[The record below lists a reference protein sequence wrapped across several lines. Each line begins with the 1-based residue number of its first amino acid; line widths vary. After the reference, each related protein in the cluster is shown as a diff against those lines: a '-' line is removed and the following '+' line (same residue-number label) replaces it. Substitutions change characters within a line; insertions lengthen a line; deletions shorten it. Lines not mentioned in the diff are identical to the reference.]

1 MKPTCQLFL
10 LLFLI
15 FNGLLAQKA
24 GKDISSGFKQSIN
37 KFIEKIAGL
46 KKNMKKLE
54 AERKKLKNEKKQNVR
69 KEELDSDE
77 SKIAAGDI
85 NDSDLDLKILRDEDK
100 LFDFDE
106 DISLNYED
114 DIDFDTE
121 DEIDLREEVDD
132 IEDSLRSESS
142 FLDKLLLKLN
152 KQENEK
158 RKNKAKIKDILSRTK
173 NRDFLTGLKQK
184 SQRARTEQ
192 RRLSGFLDRLRSSQ
206 SKLSIPR
213 FRDNDDDF
221 ISSRVREDPLDL
233 VEENRSLLDTAGRVP
248 SDQVN
253 KAFRLL
259 DNIPGEKVKDG
270 NIFVFTFADSN
281 NPLLV
286 FGG

>member
-15 FNGLLAQKA
+15 SNGLLAQKV
-24 GKDISSGFKQSIN
+24 GQDISSGFKQSIN

-46 KKNMKKLE
+46 KKNMKKLA
-54 AERKKLKNEKKQNVR
+54 AERKKLKNKKKQNVR
-69 KEELDSDE
+69 KESEELDSDE
-77 SKIAAGDI
+77 YEIAVDDI
-85 NDSDLDLKILRDEDK
+85 DDSDLDLKILGDEDK

-106 DISLNYED
+106 DISLNYD
-114 DIDFDTE
+114 DHTDFETE
-121 DEIDLREEVDD
+121 DEIDFREEVDD
-132 IEDSLRSESS
+132 IEDSLRTESS

-173 NRDFLTGLKQK
+173 NQDFLTGLKQK

-206 SKLSIPR
+206 SNLSRPR
-213 FRDNDDDF
+213 FRDNDF
-221 ISSRVREDPLDL
+221 ISSTFREDPLDL
-233 VEENRSLLDTAGRVP
+233 VEENRSLLGTASRVP
-248 SDQVN
+248 SGHVN
-253 KAFRLL
+253 KAFHLL